1 MIDYIEAHLDQRLT
15 LGDLAAL
22 VDLSAPHFKALFRET
37 LGMPVHQYVVRRRV
51 ERARALLVA
60 GKLSLSQVALEA
72 GFAHQS
78 HMAHWMTR
86 LLGVTPREVVKE
98 KDARTLTR

>member
-1 MIDYIEAHLDQRLT
+1 
-15 LGDLAAL
+15 
-22 VDLSAPHFKALFRET
+22 
-37 LGMPVHQYVVRRRV
+37 
-51 ERARALLVA
+51 LLVA